1 MSTFTCTFPFHESFY
16 SLDNLLAWI
25 VSHYS
30 LFWFWLCCSYL
41 YTSVLYPSREIIY
54 AVNSILYFVCYKLLL
69 EGCFHCSV
77 LHDFTL
83 MHGRALSSN
92 PLDRWSPSS
101 MDQLA
106 MVGLISYG
114 FLLPCW
120 FACQSEVMCSIMIV
134 KHQQRYIAPY
144 EEQ

>member
-1 MSTFTCTFPFHESFY
+1 MAYKPNEHDFY
-16 SLDNLLAWI
+16 YLDNFLTWI

-92 PLDRWSPSS
+92 SLDRWSPSS

-106 MVGLISYG
+106 MVGLI
-114 FLLPCW
+114 
-120 FACQSEVMCSIMIV
+120 
-134 KHQQRYIAPY
+134 
-144 EEQ
+144 